1 MNAEAQHVFQR
12 KLLKGI
18 AICLT
23 QTDHRYIDNSLEYY
37 TSLSAEAMR
46 RDKEW
51 FAAVSLP
58 EASAFLRANAQ
69 AVALQVMTKGELYS
83 LLADAHSRNLL
94 VQVALFA
101 LLGHRFVKFPYHAP
115 TAVSRRTELGKLH
128 AVAESDA
135 IMRDAVANDDFGVGY
150 RLRLFSTSMAEE
162 RVTLYSTAE
171 FLYQLEAFPP
181 YRYAKGDVRID
192 VLPGDHVLD
201 CGACYGDTALLFA
214 AKAGERGRVLSF
226 EPHPDIGRLFLHN
239 MKRNPHLAGRMSMMP
254 AATGNTRD
262 GELVLNLCGPGS
274 YLGDGVAVLRKARVP
289 MTCLD
294 DEMVRRQWPRVD
306 FIKMDVEGAELAT
319 LQGAERILRG
329 CRPKLAVCLYH
340 KPEDFL
346 LIPRFLHGLDLGYRF
361 YLEHHFVNNWETVL
375 YALPGE
381 AAETA

>member
-1 MNAEAQHVFQR
+1 
-12 KLLKGI
+12 
-18 AICLT
+18 
-23 QTDHRYIDNSLEYY
+23 
-37 TSLSAEAMR
+37 
-46 RDKEW
+46 
-51 FAAVSLP
+51 
-58 EASAFLRANAQ
+58 
-69 AVALQVMTKGELYS
+69 MTKGELYS

-289 MTCLD
+289 MTLKWSPANGLVWISSKWMWR
-294 DEMVRRQWPRVD
+294 ERSWPRCKARSASCAAAVLNSPSA
-306 FIKMDVEGAELAT
+306 FTTSRRIFFLSPVSCMVWTLAT
-319 LQGAERILRG
+319 VFILST
-329 CRPKLAVCLYH
+329 
-340 KPEDFL
+340 
-346 LIPRFLHGLDLGYRF
+346 IS
-361 YLEHHFVNNWETVL
+361 
-375 YALPGE
+375 
-381 AAETA
+381 